1 MHLNPSLLH
10 LQSSNE
16 GVAVKVHM
24 LVDGPLTWRLG
35 YASDGSVTS
44 RLSAMSVYLHV
55 GRSNSARLIAHNR
68 LNLSPLHV
76 SKKLS
81 LPILLDL
88 SESVIT
94 CQVNSRKRLSS

>member
-44 RLSAMSVYLHV
+44 RLSAVSVYLHV
-55 GRSNSARLIAHNR
+55 GRPNSARLIVHIR
-68 LNLSPLHV
+68 LGLSLLHV
-76 SKKLS
+76 PKTLS
-81 LPILLDL
+81 LPV
-88 SESVIT
+88 SPV
-94 CQVNSRKRLSS
+94 